1 MSLNDSEVVAVI
13 KREAEQV
20 GFRID
25 LRRHGGSYCTVYM
38 EAPAV
43 LPRTEQRSR
52 LVQAKTLMEA
62 AGLTSVTL
70 TAFNNPPYYNK
81 HSGKQEAGHPR
92 HGDPMLEIES
102 VWWPREGVA

>member
-1 MSLNDSEVVAVI
+1 MSLNDPDVVAVI

-20 GFRID
+20 GLHID

-52 LVQAKTLMEA
+52 LAQAKTLMEA

-70 TAFNNPPYYNK
+70 TAFNNPPFHNR
-81 HSGKQEAGHPR
+81 HTNTMEDGHPR